1 MQCKLAGSNAS
12 SGEAGMASVWDY
24 DIVLMA
30 ISHLT
35 DAMNRYR
42 EGRGEKPSRIFRPH
56 ISQILNFSP
65 PRDPE
70 TPRGGGGAEKR
81 SRIFRPHMS
90 EILKFCR
97 RSDGGRQYE
106 EIEGALKRLGTTF
119 VEMVTQAKG
128 KRALRTAKG
137 VGLINATRR
146 FPMPTMAGLRA
157 FLSRCR
163 SGSIARWSR

>member
-35 DAMNRYR
+35 DARTPHR
-42 EGRGEKPSRIFRPH
+42 KGGGERPSRFFRPH
-56 ISQILNFSP
+56 VS
-65 PRDPE
+65 
-70 TPRGGGGAEKR
+70 K
-81 SRIFRPHMS
+81 
-90 EILKFCR
+90 ILKFCR

-163 SGSIARWSR
+163 SGSITRWSR

>member
-12 SGEAGMASVWDY
+12 SSEAGMASVWDY

-42 EGRGEKPSRIFRPH
+42 EGRGEKPSRIFWPH
-56 ISQILNFSP
+56 V
-65 PRDPE
+65 
-70 TPRGGGGAEKR
+70 
-81 SRIFRPHMS
+81 S

-163 SGSIARWSR
+163 SGSITRWSR